1 MTETI
6 LFTSLKLE
14 TCNHNIPT
22 GWDGIFKTVASQG
35 WLAMSVQGCIHS
47 VS

>member
-1 MTETI
+1 M
-6 LFTSLKLE
+6 
-14 TCNHNIPT
+14 T
-22 GWDGIFKTVASQG
+22 GWDGIFKNVANQG